1 MTISTPKRPPPAYQ
15 EYASDMI
22 ARREYK
28 ELSFEARGFL
38 WAMRMEWWV
47 NGDFPADT
55 NRLASYLG
63 TTVEIVDKLLPQIK
77 AFVENDGQSIGFA
90 DLWAYKLKLEIQR
103 EKMSAGGKKNAI
115 YTNTENRVAK

>member
-1 MTISTPKRPPPAYQ
+1 MSITAPKRPPPAYL
-15 EYASDMI
+15 EYASDLI

-28 ELSFEARGFL
+28 ELSLEAKGFL
-38 WAMRMEWWV
+38 WSMRNEWWV
-47 NGDFPADT
+47 NGDFPSDAK
-55 NRLASYLG
+55 RLAAYLG
-63 TTVEIVDKLLPQIK
+63 LTVETVDRLLPEIK
-77 AFVENDGQSIGFA
+77 AFYETDGQNITFP